1 MVGTDT
7 PHLINLFGVNM
18 TFTVES
24 GVPIPKRTRGR
35 APTPFPMSNM
45 QVGDS
50 FLIECD
56 VADKKTLS
64 NWRRKFLMA
73 KKVFLASYEGAFQ
86 TATVGDGIRVWRTA

>member
-1 MVGTDT
+1 
-7 PHLINLFGVNM
+7 M

-86 TATVGDGIRVWRTA
+86 TATVADGIRVWRTA